1 MYASWPHRDEV
12 PALVQRAV
20 VSAEGLGFPL
30 CVHPATGRLLH
41 ALAGGVPPGGR
52 IGETGTGTGAGLAW
66 MATAAAPGVELVSV
80 EVDEERLA
88 AARDLFADHARVT
101 LLEGDAQ
108 LVFDRGPYDLL
119 VLDGGWGSGKRGDPT
134 IDPLAVLKPGGM
146 LTVDDLT
153 PGLPAEADAAR
164 QHWLD
169 HPDVD
174 ATEVRV
180 APDCSVLLV
189 RRR

>member
-1 MYASWPHRDEV
+1 MYARWPHRHEA
-12 PALVQRAV
+12 PPLVLRAV
-20 VSAEGLGFPL
+20 AAAEALDFPL

-41 ALAGGVPPGGR
+41 VLAGGVPAGGR

-66 MATAAAPGVELVSV
+66 MATAAPTGTELVSV
-80 EVDEERLA
+80 EPDAERAASARELFDE
-88 AARDLFADHARVT
+88 HPKVT

-119 VLDGGWGSGKRGDPT
+119 VLDGGWGSGKRDDPT
-134 IDPLAVLKPGGM
+134 VDPLQVLKPGGM

-153 PGLPAEADAAR
+153 PDRPVEADAAR
-164 QHWLD
+164 RHWLE
-169 HPDVD
+169 HP
-174 ATEVRV
+174 ALWSTEVRV
-180 APDCSVLLV
+180 APDCSVLLC

>member
-1 MYASWPHRDEV
+1 MYANWPHRAEV
-12 PALVQRAV
+12 PALVLRAV
-20 VSAEGLGFPL
+20 ATAEGLDFPL

-66 MATAAAPGVELVSV
+66 MLTAAPPGTEIVSV
-80 EVDEERLA
+80 EVDPERA
-88 AARDLFADHARVT
+88 AACRDLFAEHPKVT
-101 LLEGDAQ
+101 LLEGDAG
-108 LVFDRGPYDLL
+108 LVFERGPYDLL

-134 IDPLAVLKPGGM
+134 IDPLAVLKPGGTF
-146 LTVDDLT
+146 TVDDLT
-153 PGLPAEADAAR
+153 PERPEEADPAR
-164 QHWLD
+164 RHWLG
-169 HPDVD
+169 HPDLH

-180 APDCSVLLV
+180 APDCSVLLC